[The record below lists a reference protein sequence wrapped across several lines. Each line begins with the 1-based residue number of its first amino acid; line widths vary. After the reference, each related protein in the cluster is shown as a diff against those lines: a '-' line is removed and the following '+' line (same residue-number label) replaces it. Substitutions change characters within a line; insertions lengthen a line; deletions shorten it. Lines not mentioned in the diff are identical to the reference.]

1 MEAII
6 MALGFLVAIWA
17 LVIWGAS
24 VFNHNVK

>member
-1 MEAII
+1 MEAI
-6 MALGFLVAIWA
+6 MALGFLVVIWA

>member
-1 MEAII
+1 MEAI